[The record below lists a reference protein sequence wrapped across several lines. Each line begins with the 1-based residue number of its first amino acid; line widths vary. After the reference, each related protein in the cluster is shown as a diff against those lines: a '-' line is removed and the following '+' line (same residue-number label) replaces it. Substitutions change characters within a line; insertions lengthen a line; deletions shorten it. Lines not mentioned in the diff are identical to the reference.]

1 VVFECTFVISLVEC
15 VPNVSEGRDAAKVSA
30 LAAAIE
36 SVPGVALL
44 HHDVGYDANRT
55 VFTFAG
61 EPEAV
66 LEAAKRLVALAADTL
81 DMRTHAGTHPFIG
94 AVDVCPFVPLTGVT
108 MEDCVALSGRL
119 GEWAAET
126 LGIPVYLYAEAA
138 RVPGRRLLADVRK
151 GGYAGLA
158 ARLATDDGK
167 PDYPPSPPTPPPPIE
182 RRGAQN
188 AGTART
194 PRLNGKRGGSEG
206 TGEMVPTFGALITGA
221 RGFLVAWN
229 INVATRDVA
238 KLKPVAA
245 ALREKNSG
253 LPGLRCIAW
262 DAPAFGCVQL
272 SFNVTNPAAT
282 PLSTIWTR
290 ARSLLAE
297 IGLTTAGSELVGLVP
312 EAVLLET
319 EAAFVSELRLPE
331 GRVLESRLRARGWPV
346 ATLSLLPPRAEA
358 AEKQEVDDAL
368 V

>member
-1 VVFECTFVISLVEC
+1 
-15 VPNVSEGRDAAKVSA
+15 
-30 LAAAIE
+30 
-36 SVPGVALL
+36 
-44 HHDVGYDANRT
+44 
-55 VFTFAG
+55 
-61 EPEAV
+61 
-66 LEAAKRLVALAADTL
+66 
-81 DMRTHAGTHPFIG
+81 
-94 AVDVCPFVPLTGVT
+94 
-108 MEDCVALSGRL
+108 
-119 GEWAAET
+119 
-126 LGIPVYLYAEAA
+126 
-138 RVPGRRLLADVRK
+138 
-151 GGYAGLA
+151 
-158 ARLATDDGK
+158 
-167 PDYPPSPPTPPPPIE
+167 
-182 RRGAQN
+182 
-188 AGTART
+188 
-194 PRLNGKRGGSEG
+194 
-206 TGEMVPTFGALITGA
+206 MVPTFGALITGA
-221 RGFLVAWN
+221 RGFLIAWN

-238 KLKPVAA
+238 KLKPVAV

-262 DAPAFGCVQL
+262 DAPAFGCAQL